1 MLMRSRRRFCS
12 SGHSMFRTKSRF
24 ALVAGC
30 VLVAACSGQP
40 HGTPT
45 RVIIPRGANFG
56 QATDSLAKAKLVGWP
71 KVFRMYGR
79 LTGGD
84 RNIKPGTYLLKPGT
98 PWSDI
103 VSALNGGHGLVNTI
117 TIPEG
122 WDLSQ
127 ITPQLARTLKV
138 PADSVRAAMRD
149 TALLARLDIPNP
161 TLEGYVFPDTY
172 AFPLGT
178 TARQAVRE
186 MVFAFER
193 RWKPDWDS
201 SLADLK
207 INRNDLVTMAS
218 IVEREARVPEERPVI
233 AAVYYNRLRRG
244 MLLQADPTIQYALGH
259 HVGRVLYKDLEVASP
274 YNTYIHKGLPP
285 GPIASPG
292 VASLAAAAH
301 PASVP
306 YLYFV
311 ASRDG
316 HHEFRTTLQEHT
328 TAIRQVRATLP
339 SRKTKPLMLAS
350 AATNTTAGS
359 VSPSAAKPESRT
371 ASKTPAKII
380 AGKTPARTT
389 GKVTVKPAS
398 NLTTPVSMATV
409 KPTSKS
415 TVKPASKTTVKPTS
429 KTTVKPTPKKSI
441 KRTATTKRHVPAHTV
456 FLAR

>member
-1 MLMRSRRRFCS
+1 
-12 SGHSMFRTKSRF
+12 MFRTDIRF

-30 VLVAACSGQP
+30 VLIAACSGEP

-45 RVIIPRGANFG
+45 RVIIPRGASFG
-56 QATDSLAKAKLVGWP
+56 QATDTLAKAKLVGWP

-84 RNIKPGTYLLKPGT
+84 RNIKPGTYLFKPGT

-201 SLADLK
+201 SLTDLK

-259 HVGRVLYKDLEVASP
+259 HVGRVLYKDLAVASP

-301 PASVP
+301 PATVP

-316 HHEFRTTLQEHT
+316 HHEFRMTLEEHAS
-328 TAIRQVRATLP
+328 AIRQVRATLS

-350 AATNTTAGS
+350 AETNTTAQS
-359 VSPSAAKPESRT
+359 TSPAAAKPVSKT
-371 ASKTPAKII
+371 ASKTPAKTT
-380 AGKTPARTT
+380 ASKTPAKTT
-389 GKVTVKPAS
+389 GKVTAKPTS
-398 NLTTPVSMATV
+398 NLTAT
-409 KPTSKS
+409 S
-415 TVKPASKTTVKPTS
+415 ASKTTVKPTT
-429 KTTVKPTPKKSI
+429 KTTVKSTSKTTAKPAPKKST
-441 KRTATTKRHVPAHTV
+441 KRTATTKKRVPAHTV